1 MELNIK
7 IKHLFIVIIT
17 CLALP
22 SCKKDSPYRDYQ
34 NEVKEFNGNVI
45 QYLQTQPAT
54 FSSLLS
60 VLDRTPDL
68 KTSLTDSKVTL
79 FAPTNDNFAA
89 ALYELNLVRAAQG
102 KPLVTLE
109 NADLTE
115 LEIMMDKYIIK
126 GMNTTDFYR
135 PFLDGSYASSIKF
148 NYQMHIQYQKQN
160 ASGYQGGG
168 PVTITFSDPK
178 NLTVKTN
185 WQRSVTNA
193 VNIKTSNGIINILSP
208 THIFGFGDFTT
219 KLNK

>member
-1 MELNIK
+1 MKLNIR
-7 IKHLFIVIIT
+7 IKHLLVVT
-17 CLALP
+17 MACLVWS

-34 NEVKEFNGNVI
+34 NEITEFNGNVV
-45 QYLQTQPAT
+45 QYLETQQTT
-54 FSSLLS
+54 FSSLLM
-60 VLDRTPDL
+60 VLNRTPDL
-68 KTSLTDSKVTL
+68 KTALSDSKVTL

-89 ALYELNLVRAAQG
+89 ALYELNQVRTEQG
-102 KPLVTLE
+102 KAAVTLE

-115 LEIMMDKYIIK
+115 LEIMMDKYIIA
-126 GMNTTDFYR
+126 GRNTTDFYR

-148 NYQMHIQYQKQN
+148 KYQMHIQYQKQN

-168 PVTITFSDPK
+168 PVSVTFSDPK

-185 WQRSVTNA
+185 WQRTVTNA

>member
-1 MELNIK
+1 MKLNIK
-7 IKHLFIVIIT
+7 IKHLLIVAMT
-17 CLALP
+17 CLVWS

-34 NEVKEFNGNVI
+34 NEVQDFNGNVI
-45 QYLQTQPAT
+45 QYLQTQPNT

-60 VLDRTPDL
+60 VLERTPDL
-68 KTSLTDSKVTL
+68 KALLTDNKVTL

-89 ALYELNLVRAAQG
+89 ALYELNQVRAVQN
-102 KPLVTLE
+102 KPQVTLE

-115 LEIMMDKYIIK
+115 LEIMMDKYIIT
-126 GMNTTDFYR
+126 GMNTTDFYK

-148 NYQMHIQYQKQN
+148 KYQMHVQYQKQN

-193 VNIKTSNGIINILSP
+193 VNIRTSNGIINILSP